1 LKRNGLKQK
10 EGKGMVETL
19 IAAALGPFGA
29 LAIMM
34 LVLYGV
40 WKFVT
45 TQAFPLAQKYVEN
58 QQENIKEILKEH
70 KKDREVFE
78 STIASLS
85 KRQERVEED
94 IDAIKTDI
102 RFIKE
107 RA

>member
-1 LKRNGLKQK
+1 MLEQ
-10 EGKGMVETL
+10 L

-29 LAIMM
+29 LAVMM

-70 KKDREVFE
+70 RKDREVFE
-78 STIASLS
+78 TTISSLA
-85 KRQERVEED
+85 KRHERVEVD
-94 IDAIKTDI
+94 IDDIKTDI
-102 RFIKE
+102 KIIKE
-107 RA
+107 RM

>member
-1 LKRNGLKQK
+1 
-10 EGKGMVETL
+10 MVEGL
-19 IAAALGPFGA
+19 ITAAMGPFGA
-29 LAIMM
+29 LAIMI
-34 LVLYGV
+34 LVLLGIY
-40 WKFVT
+40 KFVT

-70 KKDREVFE
+70 RKDREVFE
-78 STIASLS
+78 STISSLA

-107 RA
+107 RT

>member
-1 LKRNGLKQK
+1 
-10 EGKGMVETL
+10 MVEGL
-19 IAAALGPFGA
+19 ITAAMGPFGA
-29 LAIMM
+29 LAIMI
-34 LVLYGV
+34 LVLLGIY
-40 WKFVT
+40 KFVT

-70 KKDREVFE
+70 RKDREVFE
-78 STIASLS
+78 STISSLA

>member
-1 LKRNGLKQK
+1 
-10 EGKGMVETL
+10 M
-19 IAAALGPFGA
+19 GPFGA

-34 LVLYGV
+34 LVLLGIY
-40 WKFVT
+40 KFMT

-58 QQENIKEILKEH
+58 QQDNIKEILKEH
-70 KKDREVFE
+70 RKDREVFE
-78 STIASLS
+78 NTISSLA

-107 RA
+107 RT